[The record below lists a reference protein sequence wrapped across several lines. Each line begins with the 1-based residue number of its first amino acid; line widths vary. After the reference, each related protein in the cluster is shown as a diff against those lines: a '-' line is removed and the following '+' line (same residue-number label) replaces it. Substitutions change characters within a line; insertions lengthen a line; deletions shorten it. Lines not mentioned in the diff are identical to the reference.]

1 VAAIAFAE
9 TCSSAEG
16 FTDGAAAA
24 LIGLIAIALVL
35 GARDLSSY
43 ARHLMLP

>member
-1 VAAIAFAE
+1 MV
-9 TCSSAEG
+9 
-16 FTDGAAAA
+16 AAAA